1 MKKLI
6 FLFILSLLMVGMAW
20 GQTTINFDDPAKW
33 TEGSGSLTSYS
44 SDHAYADGVFSATGG
59 NALRNTTS
67 VQDGYSGALGL
78 YSWRLENKRT
88 VDWRITIASGGVS
101 TFSMA

>member
-33 TEGSGSLTSYS
+33 TAGSASFASYA
-44 SDHAYADGVFSATGG
+44 SDHIYTDGVFSATGG
-59 NALRNTTS
+59 PALRNTNS
-67 VQDGYSGALGL
+67 VQDGYS
-78 YSWRLENKRT
+78 
-88 VDWRITIASGGVS
+88 
-101 TFSMA
+101 